1 MILYVL
7 QHFFTVCFELITR
20 RSLVQILHKT
30 VSFDFN
36 HPFPLVLH
44 FAGKQQTGRKPDR
57 FLPVCCLVSC
67 AQRSISRSTSKQCRS
82 ASVTRPIYV
91 FIRFALYSNAP
102 SRSIY
107 VYFFCFNS
115 DASIRMMIL
124 VSVIRAFCLDDFII
138 DIMYNKSIH
147 FLDNMQYERA

>member
-1 MILYVL
+1 M
-7 QHFFTVCFELITR
+7 
-20 RSLVQILHKT
+20 
-30 VSFDFN
+30 
-36 HPFPLVLH
+36 LH
-44 FAGKQQTGRKPDR
+44 FAGKQQTGRKPDS

-67 AQRSISRSTSKQCRS
+67 AQCSISRSTSKQCRS

-102 SRSIY
+102 SRSMY

-124 VSVIRAFCLDDFII
+124 TSVIRTFCLDDFII
-138 DIMYNKSIH
+138 DIMHNKSMHI
-147 FLDNMQYERA
+147 LDNIQYKRMHILCIYYKSNACYCIYFTCKLGIHHLNWK

>member
-1 MILYVL
+1 M
-7 QHFFTVCFELITR
+7 ETR
-20 RSLVQILHKT
+20 GGRVHHAYGRCAPYIRNSRTIHAVPMHHHPRFCCSLG
-30 VSFDFN
+30 
-36 HPFPLVLH
+36 
-44 FAGKQQTGRKPDR
+44 A
-57 FLPVCCLVSC
+57 
-67 AQRSISRSTSKQCRS
+67 AYACRS

-102 SRSIY
+102 SRSMY

-147 FLDNMQYERA
+147 FLDNMQYKKMHILCIYYKSNACYCIYFTCKLGIHYLNWK